1 MTERYLVK
9 CRTSRSQSWGAIIF
23 CDTREEA
30 LDISRTFFDIELDD
44 NTYLDVRI
52 EKQVI

>member
-9 CRTSRSQSWGAIIF
+9 CRTGRSQSWGAIIF
-23 CDTREEA
+23 CNTREEA
-30 LDISRTFFDIELDD
+30 IDASKTFFELKLDD